1 MKDIVAK
8 LLNSQEGI
16 LMIIVSVM
24 IGTNILLTSLR
35 KCLGWIKDKT
45 ETHAD
50 NKAYDLIVKVLSY
63 SDKALEFMSA
73 NSTALPAKA
82 KAELARASGSLS
94 LRQNPFLK
102 RRKSPSERHCHLDL
116 SSADSAHVLHG
127 TLRACVCWA
136 SEWIKIRP

>member
-82 KAELARASGSLS
+82 KAELDKGEW
-94 LRQNPFLK
+94 
-102 RRKSPSERHCHLDL
+102 KSV
-116 SSADSAHVLHG
+116 SAAESIPQ
-127 TLRACVCWA
+127 
-136 SEWIKIRP
+136 EEKKPE